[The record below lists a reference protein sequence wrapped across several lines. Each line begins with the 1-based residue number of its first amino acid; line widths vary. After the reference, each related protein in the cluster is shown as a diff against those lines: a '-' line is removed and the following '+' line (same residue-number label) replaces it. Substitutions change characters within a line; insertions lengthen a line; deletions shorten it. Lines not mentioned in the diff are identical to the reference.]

1 MLPAGLIEVDRWLGL
16 RGDALEPAAMLFVAV
31 ERVGEPGNCKGCLFN
46 GQRVA
51 VCREACRIAALAG
64 QQDCDSRAPIGS
76 RIIYVAPPND
86 PRQLELLEK

>member
-16 RGDALEPAAMLFVAV
+16 RGDALSPAAMLFVAV
-31 ERVGEPGNCKGCLFN
+31 ERDGSGCRSCIFT

-51 VCREACRIAALAG
+51 VCKAACDLAARAG
-64 QQDCDSRAPIGS
+64 QKDCDSPTDPGK

>member
-16 RGDALEPAAMLFVAV
+16 RVEILEPAAMLFVAV
-31 ERVGEPGNCKGCLFN
+31 ERDGTGCRSCLFA

-51 VCREACRIAALAG
+51 VCKAACELATRAN
-64 QQDCDSRAPIGS
+64 QLDCDNAPPGK

-86 PRQLELLEK
+86 PRQSPLF

>member
-16 RGDALEPAAMLFVAV
+16 RGDEIDPAAVSFVAV
-31 ERVGEPGNCKGCLFN
+31 ERRGESGNCRGCIFS
-46 GQRVA
+46 GQRA
-51 VCREACRIAALAG
+51 SVCAAACKLAARCG
-64 QQDCDSRAPIGS
+64 IVDCDSPTDPGK

>member
-31 ERVGEPGNCKGCLFN
+31 GRDGKPDTCNGCLFRH
-46 GQRVA
+46 QRAA
-51 VCREACRIAALAG
+51 VCRMACEMAVRAG
-64 QQDCDSRAPIGS
+64 QRDCESPTDPGK
-76 RIIYVAPPND
+76 RIIYVAPPRD